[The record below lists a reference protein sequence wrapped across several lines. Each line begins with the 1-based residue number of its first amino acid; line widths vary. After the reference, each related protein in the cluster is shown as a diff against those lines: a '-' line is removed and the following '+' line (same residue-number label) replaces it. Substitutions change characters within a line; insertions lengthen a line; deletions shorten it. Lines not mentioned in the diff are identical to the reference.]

1 AGERRA
7 DRGRRRTHQTRAG
20 ADDRNRAPG
29 SQPDVNVSR
38 DDHADHHPGRRG
50 SPAAGGRRGPVVAG
64 VGGQCPA
71 AGGHLVGLSRRPAR
85 LDRCLLHRV
94 LHRRAG
100 LRRHV
105 VVTSAEPS
113 PAATPY
119 DTAFCAALNNEHA
132 VIYGYGIVSAHCAPE
147 VNTLVSSAL
156 NQHRQRRDAVMATLT
171 GRSVTAPVAAAGYQL
186 PMPVNN
192 PSDAARLA
200 ASMEKDTEATW
211 RAVIEQAQSD
221 QDRTFA
227 VTALT
232 QSAVLAA
239 KWKQA
244 QGDWPITTA
253 FPGAD

>member
-1 AGERRA
+1 M
-7 DRGRRRTHQTRAG
+7 
-20 ADDRNRAPG
+20 
-29 SQPDVNVSR
+29 
-38 DDHADHHPGRRG
+38 
-50 SPAAGGRRGPVVAG
+50 
-64 VGGQCPA
+64 
-71 AGGHLVGLSRRPAR
+71 
-85 LDRCLLHRV
+85 
-94 LHRRAG
+94 
-100 LRRHV
+100 
-105 VVTSAEPS
+105 TSAEPS
-113 PAATPY
+113 SAATPY
-119 DTAFCAALNNEHA
+119 DTALCAALSNEHA

-147 VNTLVSSAL
+147 VNALVSSAL
-156 NQHRQRRDAVMATLT
+156 NQHRQRRDEVIASLT

-192 PSDAARLA
+192 PSDAVRLA
-200 ASMEKDTEATW
+200 VRMEKDTQATW
-211 RAVIEQAQSD
+211 RAVIELAQSD